1 MYCGEEL
8 LKELDTFLQDK
19 NEESM
24 KEEKK
29 QEEKEP
35 LFKVG
40 QFVRIKKREGDEDD
54 YKYSFTDDMAAF
66 EGDICVI
73 NRVRPNFSPHES
85 KQSDDNALYGLSGHN
100 KGNNDP
106 SRYNWASSMLE
117 AIESP
122 EPFYKVGQKVRIKKR
137 VKGRYGT
144 VLYTDDMNKHRGE
157 SHIIISVKLNPGACD
172 DGDDFYA
179 YELQKLDYYWTKS
192 MLEPIEEEQEPK
204 DEVAMLEENSEHLD
218 KAYEIYKSRVKLNWP
233 KNAKFHFNQKVQI
246 ASVITSDT
254 PGFDKKMIDYAGNEA
269 SIEAPYSFKPG
280 EYFYRLDEENGGD
293 IWWPEDLLTEI
304 N

>member
-40 QFVRIKKREGDEDD
+40 QFVRIKKREGDEGD
-54 YKYSFTDDMAAF
+54 YKYSFTDDMTAF

-73 NRVRPNFSPHES
+73 TDVVPNNMSGERKQKDDDAKYYLKGRDKEDDSPS
-85 KQSDDNALYGLSGHN
+85 SYS
-100 KGNNDP
+100 
-106 SRYNWASSMLE
+106 WASSMLE
-117 AIESP
+117 AVESP
-122 EPFYKVGQKVRIKKR
+122 EPSYKVGQKVRIKKR
-137 VKGRYGT
+137 VKGLYGT

-157 SHIIISVKLNPGACD
+157 PHIIVSVKVNPGACD
-172 DGDDFYA
+172 DGDDFYV
-179 YELQKLDYYWTKS
+179 YKLQKLGYSWTKS
-192 MLEPIEEEQEPK
+192 MLEPIEGEQKPE

-218 KAYEIYKSRVKLNWP
+218 KAYETYKSMVKANWP
-233 KNAKFHFNQKVQI
+233 KSAKFHFNQKVQI
-246 ASVITSDT
+246 ASVITSDI
-254 PGFDKKMIDYAGNEA
+254 PGFNKKMIDYAGNEA
-269 SIEAPYSFKPG
+269 RIEAPYSFKPG